1 MTADGH
7 FQVPQ
12 PSNEPVR
19 PYAPHDLT
27 RKSLKSRLAELTDA
41 KTEVPMQIGG
51 EHRWGASRGDIR
63 SPHRHELAI
72 AEYAVGAAK
81 DIDDAIEAALK
92 ARKMWAATSYHERA
106 AVLLR
111 AGSLLAGPWR
121 DTINAATMLG
131 QSKTVHQAE
140 IDAACETIDFWRFNA
155 YFGDQLLRNQPL
167 NDGSAWN
174 RLEYRPLEGF
184 IFAVSPFNF
193 TSIAGNLPTAPMLMG
208 NTVVFKPATQT
219 LLVSHFL
226 MELLLEAGMPPGVIN
241 MVSGSASEI
250 SEKVLNHRELA
261 GIHFTGSTEVFQNM
275 WREVGQNIGRYRT
288 YPRLVGETGGK
299 DFVVVHDSADPDALR
314 TALVRGAFEY
324 QGQKCSAASRAYIPQ
339 SMWKAMRSEL
349 ADLVDAIPQGD
360 VADFRNFMGA
370 VIDERAYTTHMNAI
384 EYAKKTESAKVVAG
398 GKGDDKVGWFVR
410 PTVIETNDPDF
421 KLLREELF
429 GPILTV
435 YPYADGKFDETLDL
449 CDRTSPYGLTG
460 AVFARDR
467 QAIRKASEKLVN
479 AAGNFYI
486 NDKPTGAVVGLQP
499 FGGARASGTNDK
511 AGSFLNL
518 IRWVS
523 PRVIKETYAP
533 PTEHRYPFMEDD
545 HERGAL

>member
-7 FQVPQ
+7 FRVPT
-12 PSNEPVR
+12 PINEPVR
-19 PYAPHDLT
+19 LYAPKDAT
-27 RKSLKSRLAELTDA
+27 RKLLKARLAELTDA
-41 KTEVPMQIGG
+41 RTEVPMQLGG
-51 EHRWGASRGDIR
+51 ERRWGASRGELH
-63 SPHRHELAI
+63 SPHRHELTI
-72 AEYAVGAAK
+72 AEYAVGGPK
-81 DIDDAIEAALK
+81 DFDDAIAAALK
-92 ARKMWAATSYHERA
+92 ARRTWAATTYAERA

-111 AGSLLAGPWR
+111 AASLLAGPWR

-140 IDAACETIDFWRFNA
+140 IDAACETIDFWRYNA
-155 YFGDQLLRNQPL
+155 YFGDQLLMQQPS
-167 NDGSAWN
+167 NDGTAWN

-208 NTVVFKPATQT
+208 NTVIFKPATQT

-226 MELLLEAGMPPGVIN
+226 IELLIEAGMPPGVIN
-241 MVSGSASEI
+241 MVSGSAQQI
-250 SEKVLNHRELA
+250 SEKVLSHRDLA
-261 GIHFTGSTEVFQNM
+261 GIHFTGSTEVFQGM
-275 WREVGQNIGRYRT
+275 WREVGQNIDRYRT

-299 DFVVVHDSADPDALR
+299 DFIVAHGSADADALQ
-314 TALVRGAFEY
+314 TALIRGAFEY

-339 SMWKAMRSEL
+339 SMWKSMRAEL
-349 ADLVDAIPQGD
+349 TDTVDAIPQGD
-360 VADFRNFMGA
+360 VADFGNFMGA
-370 VIDERAYTTHMNAI
+370 VIDGKAYSNHMKAI
-384 EYAKKTESAKVVAG
+384 EFARKAEGTKVIAG
-398 GKGDDKVGWFVR
+398 GKGDDKTGWFVR
-410 PTVIETNDPDF
+410 PTVIETSDPDF

-435 YPYADGKFDETLDL
+435 HPYPDGKFEETLEL
-449 CDRTSPYGLTG
+449 CDRTSPYALTG
-460 AVFARDR
+460 AIFARDR
-467 QAIRKASEKLVN
+467 QAIRRASEALVN

-511 AGSFLNL
+511 AGSILNL

-523 PRVIKETYAP
+523 PRMIKETYAP
-533 PTEHRYPFMEDD
+533 PTDHRYPYMEPD
-545 HERGAL
+545 EQGAL

>member
-1 MTADGH
+1 
-7 FQVPQ
+7 
-12 PSNEPVR
+12 
-19 PYAPHDLT
+19 
-27 RKSLKSRLAELTDA
+27 
-41 KTEVPMQIGG
+41 MQIGG
-51 EHRWGASRGDIR
+51 ERRWGASRGDLR
-63 SPHRHELAI
+63 SPHRHELTI
-72 AEYAVGAAK
+72 AEYAVGGGK
-81 DIDDAIEAALK
+81 DIDDAIAAALK
-92 ARKMWAATSYHERA
+92 ARKAWAATSYHERA

-111 AGSLLAGPWR
+111 AAALLAGPWR
-121 DTINAATMLG
+121 DTVNAATMLG

-140 IDAACETIDFWRFNA
+140 IDAACETVDFWRYNA
-155 YFGDQLLRNQPL
+155 YFGDQLLRQQPF
-167 NDGSAWN
+167 NDGTAWN

-250 SEKVLNHRELA
+250 SDRVLNHRELA
-261 GIHFTGSTEVFQNM
+261 GIHFTGSTEVFQGM
-275 WREVGQNIGRYRT
+275 WREVGQNVARYRT

-299 DFVVVHDSADPDALR
+299 DFVVAHESADTEALR

-324 QGQKCSAASRAYIPQ
+324 QGQKCSAASRAYVPQ
-339 SMWKAMRSEL
+339 SMWNSMKGEL
-349 ADLVDAIPQGD
+349 ADIVEGIPQGD
-360 VADFRNFMGA
+360 VADFHNFMGA
-370 VIDERAYTTHMNAI
+370 VIDGKAYAKHMQAI
-384 EYAKKTESAKVVAG
+384 EFARSAAGTKVIAG
-398 GKGDDKVGWFVR
+398 GKGDDKVGWFIR

-435 YPYADGKFDETLDL
+435 YPYADGKFDETLEL

-460 AVFARDR
+460 AIFARDR
-467 QAIRKASEKLVN
+467 QAIRQASDALVN

-511 AGSFLNL
+511 AGSILNL

-533 PTEHRYPFMEDD
+533 ATSHRYPYMDDD